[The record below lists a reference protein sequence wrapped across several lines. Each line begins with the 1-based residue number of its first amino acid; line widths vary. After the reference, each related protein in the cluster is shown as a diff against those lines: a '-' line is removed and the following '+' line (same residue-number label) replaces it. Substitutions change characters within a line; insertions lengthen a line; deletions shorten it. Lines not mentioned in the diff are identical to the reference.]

1 MATHS
6 SVPAWRTPWTEEP
19 VYLTLDFIAQKYSLF
34 FVCLFFS
41 CSFTK
46 VDPPL
51 GFGG

>member
-1 MATHS
+1 MVTHC
-6 SVPAWRTPWTEEP
+6 SVPAWRIPWTEEP

-34 FVCLFFS
+34 FFFL
-41 CSFTK
+41 CSFIK